1 MTSQRS
7 RVSSRAAGG
16 RVSAPSPVATI
27 PLRSSAGSVAPERGR
42 SSETSQAL
50 PEGADALSGSFPIFP
65 TILCAQSP
73 MARQDPRLVARSSSV
88 SPAIPSRSGVEG

>member
-50 PEGADALSGSFPIFP
+50 PEGADALSGSFSNFP
-65 TILCAQSP
+65 TILCASKPSAVQGHEGA
-73 MARQDPRLVARSSSV
+73 ARGSSSV
-88 SPAIPSRSGVEG
+88 SPAIPSVSS